1 MNGCADDSEPGK
13 GFDCAAVFEEGGSIV
28 GEVCKVLIVDDEML
42 IRQGIINYIAWEQEG
57 FHIVGEASNG
67 KEAMKMIGEFTPHI
81 VITDIVMPIM
91 DGIDLVKEGKLEFPD
106 TEFIV
111 LSSFEDF
118 DYVRSMFQNGVADY
132 ILKPKLNG
140 PELLKILNRVVSG
153 IPGFKHCV
161 MAAQTEPT
169 TEELIENVIQG
180 YRVPAESPELSEV
193 LPNSQFVLVAVRGDS
208 VDPVQVKLDLDR
220 SIPENLPTFALNSS
234 DAEALIL
241 FNLEPLQLESIKQA
255 VKQAAESSDAR
266 WIMCEPVA
274 DLADLKK
281 AHDEGCAKMKKYEF
295 YLPEHRLF
303 IFSEWPLENEK
314 QAHFD
319 LNHFIEMFKD
329 RLFNAAFTYLENHVD
344 YLAGRYNNDSFEFKS
359 FLGNIVFNIVVLLDA
374 MKYDTQEL
382 EQKKYTYFSAI
393 NEAANVDEV
402 RGLLDV
408 FLKEVKE
415 IIHLGDKA
423 NEFNNLDKILEYIEL
438 HYTEPLRLSE
448 IANHFHFNASYL
460 SSYFSTH
467 HKEGFSEYLNRV
479 RIKKS
484 MELLENS
491 TVSISNISGMVGY
504 SEHSY
509 YCKVF
514 KRITGMS
521 PGNYRKELRAGH
533 ETEEKNLS
541 HLKK

>member
-1 MNGCADDSEPGK
+1 MGVPIKKSWGM
-13 GFDCAAVFEEGGSIV
+13 GSIV
-28 GEVCKVLIVDDEML
+28 PQGFEIGGKTVGEACKVLIVDDEML

-57 FHIVGEASNG
+57 FQIVGEASNG
-67 KEAMKMIGEFTPHI
+67 REAMGLIAEFAPHI

-91 DGIDLVKEGKLEFPD
+91 DGIDLVKEGKMEFPD

-140 PELLKILNRVVSG
+140 PELLKILNRVANR
-153 IPGFKHCV
+153 IPGLQHCV

-180 YRVPAESPELSEV
+180 YHLPAGHEGLFDS
-193 LPNSQFVLVAVRGDS
+193 LPNSHFVLVAIRGES
-208 VDPVQVKLDLDR
+208 VDPFQVK
-220 SIPENLPTFALNSS
+220 I
-234 DAEALIL
+234 
-241 FNLEPLQLESIKQA
+241 NLERTVLEELPILVLHSSEADGLLLLNFQLHQLDIIKQA
-255 VKQAAESSDAR
+255 LKQQAAKFPDIK
-266 WIMCEPVA
+266 WMMCEPVDA
-274 DLADLKK
+274 IEGLKK
-281 AHDEGCAKMKKYEF
+281 AYDEGRAKMKKYEF
-295 YLPEHRLF
+295 YLPEDNLF
-303 IFSEWPLENEK
+303 LFSELPVEHEK
-314 QAHFD
+314 QANFD

-329 RLFNAAFTYLENHVD
+329 RLFNAAFTYLENHVA

-374 MKYDTQEL
+374 MKYETQEL
-382 EQKKYTYFSAI
+382 EQKKYNYFSTI
-393 NEAANVDEV
+393 NEATDINEALD
-402 RGLLDV
+402 LLGT
-408 FLKEVKE
+408 FLEEVKE
-415 IIHLGDKA
+415 IIQLGDKA
-423 NEFNNLDKILEYIEL
+423 GESNNLDRILEYIEL

-484 MELLENS
+484 MELLANS

-521 PGNYRKELRAGH
+521 PGNYRKELQAGH